1 MEMNWLE
8 QAAQL
13 TVVLG
18 FCGMVFNYI
27 VIRPLNES
35 LKRLSTILADIRSDL
50 NKDRERLNHLEGA
63 IAKIEQAVVTAH
75 KRIDNFLHK
84 EASRDETS

>member
-1 MEMNWLE
+1 MDWLE

-35 LKRLSTILADIRSDL
+35 LRRLSTILADIRADL
-50 NKDRERLNHLEGA
+50 SKDKERINRLEGEV
-63 IAKIEQAVVTAH
+63 AKIEQAVVTAH
-75 KRIDNFLHK
+75 KRIDDFLRK
-84 EASRDETS
+84 EATRHEPS